1 MKRYFHVL
9 LISYLLFYKENRNH
23 FSDVTGIELWKH
35 LENFGE
41 LEIAVETLGH
51 RGFVFP
57 LGFLCLP
64 NFHSRFNNYM
74 QTLENISIS

>member
-41 LEIAVETLGH
+41 LEIAI
-51 RGFVFP
+51 
-57 LGFLCLP
+57 FLKEVTDSVYRDRII
-64 NFHSRFNNYM
+64 H
-74 QTLENISIS
+74 